1 MRGGAAL
8 QLTIACSILLSMATT
23 LAPEALEESGEAGGQ
38 HRTPPFHRGPCT
50 ATLPP
55 HQCIGASPPKG
66 INESRHRSRVPFTPG
81 AAMPPPTSS
90 IGGRSGPPG
99 TPGRP
104 FPRISVAN
112 GGGTTAHRGCP
123 YLLSSFTET
132 TSPPSR
138 EEKKEMEKLWS
149 W

>member
-1 MRGGAAL
+1 MNPGTGRVCPSL
-8 QLTIACSILLSMATT
+8 
-23 LAPEALEESGEAGGQ
+23 PEQ
-38 HRTPPFHRGPCT
+38 
-50 ATLPP
+50 
-55 HQCIGASPPKG
+55 QCPA
-66 INESRHRSRVPFTPG
+66 
-81 AAMPPPTSS
+81 TSS